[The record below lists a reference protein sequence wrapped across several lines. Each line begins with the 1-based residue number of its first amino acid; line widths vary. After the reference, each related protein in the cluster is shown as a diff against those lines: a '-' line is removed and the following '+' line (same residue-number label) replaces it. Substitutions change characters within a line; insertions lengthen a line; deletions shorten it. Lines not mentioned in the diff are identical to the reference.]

1 MSKAK
6 KLPSGTWRAMA
17 YLGKD
22 ADGKK
27 KYKSVTASTK
37 KEAEYIAAMIALYRK
52 DVKAN
57 ITVMDAL
64 TAFLESRRN
73 VISPST
79 EREYAAMIQRAYTS
93 IERIK
98 INRLSNP
105 MIQKWIN
112 ESAKTKSAKTI
123 KNEFALLASALR
135 IGDKIIT
142 LDQFRLPQQIKK
154 EMYIP
159 TEDDIK
165 LILSLADGDYK
176 VAVLLAAFGTMRRSE
191 ICALTPADLQGTIAT
206 VNKAMVKNEKR
217 EWVIKTTK
225 TLGSTRKVLLP
236 KFVADEFRRNGQ
248 LQKTPDAI
256 TRTHERMIKNAGIP
270 AFRFHDYRH
279 FSASI
284 LHALG
289 MPDKYIMERG
299 GWSSNRTLQN
309 IYQHTID
316 SVTQAENDRVNDYFS
331 NIIS

>member
-37 KEAEYIAAMIALYRK
+37 KEAEYMAAMIALYRK
-52 DVKAN
+52 DVKTN
-57 ITVMDAL
+57 ITVIDAL

-79 EREYAAMIQRAYTS
+79 EREYSAMIRRAYTS

-236 KFVADEFRRNGQ
+236 QFVADEFRKNGQ

-256 TRTHERMIKNAGIP
+256 TRMHERMIKNAGIP